1 VAEHLWY
8 CDKTTRNIR
17 YGEMVILK
25 TEEDING
32 FQWNTGRL
40 AAAYNDPSQ
49 NPAYFTY
56 EEQAAYTPL
65 LVELDSADQPIEI
78 GAMIND
84 SCIGA
89 TVVNPGDS
97 IVVIR
102 AYMENSTSDSV
113 GFEMYYGTKST
124 ARNRIS
130 SYYVWDK
137 NSKVFIKRALHA
149 NERENSF
156 FISLKNRKQENL
168 KSNPNAA
175 FVIWPNPTSGTLFYS
190 IVLEED
196 AHATISLFDI
206 AGKLLARPVDEP
218 LSSGKQKGVLLLKD
232 DGGNNLLPG
241 IYFVQLKDGLVETK
255 KVIVK

>member
-1 VAEHLWY
+1 MRV
-8 CDKTTRNIR
+8 
-17 YGEMVILK
+17 
-25 TEEDING
+25 
-32 FQWNTGRL
+32 
-40 AAAYNDPSQ
+40 
-49 NPAYFTY
+49 
-56 EEQAAYTPL
+56 
-65 LVELDSADQPIEI
+65 
-78 GAMIND
+78 
-84 SCIGA
+84 
-89 TVVNPGDS
+89 
-97 IVVIR
+97 
-102 AYMENSTSDSV
+102 YMENSTSDSV
-113 GFEMYYGTKST
+113 TFEKYFGTKST

-175 FVIWPNPTSGTLFYS
+175 LVIWPNPTSGTLFYS

-241 IYFVQLKDGLVETK
+241 IYFVQLKDGGLVETK